1 MSATGLTEVAGT
13 SVCEACR
20 WAAVAT
26 LGVADCLATE
36 TGAAAGAAASL
47 LPEPGQANALQANKD
62 KGIRKYFIDDSS
74 MPVEERRI

>member
-1 MSATGLTEVAGT
+1 
-13 SVCEACR
+13 
-20 WAAVAT
+20 
-26 LGVADCLATE
+26 LATE

-62 KGIRKYFIDDSS
+62 KVIRKYFIDDSS